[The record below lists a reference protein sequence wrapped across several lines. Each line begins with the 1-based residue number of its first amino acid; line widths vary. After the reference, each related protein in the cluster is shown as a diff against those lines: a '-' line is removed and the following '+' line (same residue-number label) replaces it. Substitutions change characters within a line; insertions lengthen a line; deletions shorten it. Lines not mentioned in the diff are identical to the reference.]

1 MYLWCLVENGLGEM
15 PGIPES
21 GPVKD
26 KGDIEFV
33 VPGTPLLSFH
43 VLLHS

>member
-1 MYLWCLVENGLGEM
+1 MYLWCLVDKGLGEM

-26 KGDIEFV
+26 KGDIGFV

-43 VLLHS
+43 ALLHS